1 MLKKRIIAGLIFTML
16 STSNIIANTNI
27 ENTKNTIIKKN
38 DLLIGYYGR
47 PNTSSLGILG
57 QSSIKD
63 LVIKMKKQSLYY
75 QKELGNKINIQLAFH
90 LIYGLA
96 TKDAG
101 KDNDY
106 IINLNDK
113 MVMKYITAA
122 QKENFAIIID
132 MQLGIYTPKEAIQ
145 PILKYLKYKNV
156 HLALDPEFKIP
167 THRKYPPGKYIGYI
181 MAKDLNLAQEL
192 ISNYLIENNIT
203 EKKKLIVH
211 MFHPRM
217 LRNRGNV
224 KTFNNIDLIY
234 NIDGH
239 GEAQSKINIYNS
251 LINKDKLKIINS
263 GFKIFLKADK
273 KPLMTPKEILGFKN
287 IKSSLIKQQPT
298 YINYQ

>member
-1 MLKKRIIAGLIFTML
+1 MKKRIISGLIFTML
-16 STSNIIANTNI
+16 TASNIIASTYI
-27 ENTKNTIIKKN
+27 ENTQNTIEKKN

-57 QSSIKD
+57 QSSIED

-75 QKELGNKINIQLAFH
+75 QKELDNKINIQLAFH

-113 MVMKYITAA
+113 TVMKYINAA

-132 MQLGIYTPKEAIQ
+132 MQLGIYTPKEAVA

-156 HLALDPEFKIP
+156 HLAIDPEFKIP
-167 THRKYPPGKYIGYI
+167 THRRYPPGKFIGHIY
-181 MAKDLNLAQEL
+181 AKDLNLVQEL

-217 LRNRGNV
+217 LRKRENV
-224 KTFNNIDLIY
+224 KNFDNIDLIY

-239 GEAQSKINIYNS
+239 GAAQSKINIYNS
-251 LINKDKLKIINS
+251 LVNKDNLKDINS

-273 KPLMTPKEILGFKN
+273 KPLMRPREILGLKS
-287 IKSSLIKQQPT
+287 IKSSIIKQQPT